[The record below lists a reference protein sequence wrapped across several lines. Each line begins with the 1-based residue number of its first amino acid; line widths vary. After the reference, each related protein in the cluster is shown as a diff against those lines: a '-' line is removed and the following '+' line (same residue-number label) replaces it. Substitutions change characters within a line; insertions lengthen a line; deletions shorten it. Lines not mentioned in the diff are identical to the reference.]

1 MRIIVP
7 QKFNFQ
13 SVEGISKNQL
23 TQHYQLYKGYVEK
36 INLIW
41 RKLKEEKFTKP
52 NTTYSPYRCLKLGE
66 SYALNGV
73 KLHELY
79 FGNLGGDKNKA
90 YGNLLE
96 KIKKDFESF
105 ENWRQDFLDAG
116 KSSRGWV
123 VVAFD
128 LIDGQIR
135 NYLCDA
141 HDQGGIWNSLPILV
155 LDVYEHAYMIDF
167 GIDRNKYLNVFMQN
181 IDWEVCEDR
190 YNKILRHLQ
199 KTPPIPYPIPIPY
212 WIK

>member
-1 MRIIVP
+1 MTEIIP
-7 QKFNFQ
+7 KKFNLK
-13 SVEGISKNQL
+13 SVEGISRNQL
-23 TQHYQLYKGYVEK
+23 NQHYQLYKGYVEK

-41 RKLKEEKFTKP
+41 RKLKEEKFTNT

-79 FGNLGGDKNKA
+79 FRNLGGKKNRP
-90 YGNLLE
+90 YGNLLKKLE
-96 KIKKDFESF
+96 KDFGSF
-105 ENWRQDFLDAG
+105 EIWKKDFLDAG

-128 LIDGQIR
+128 LIDGKIR
-135 NYLCDA
+135 NYLCDG
-141 HDQGGIWNSLPILV
+141 HDQGGIWNSLPVLV

-167 GIDRNKYLNVFMQN
+167 GIDRNKYLNVFMKN
-181 IDWEVCEDR
+181 INWEVCEKR
-190 YNKILRHLQ
+190 YNKIIKHLQ
-199 KTPPIPYPIPIPY
+199 KPVPYPIPMPY